1 MAKSKYTYLLYDKNK
16 NPLPVKPKEI
26 QIFEFIKPMYPEADI
41 DINDAIHLFNNMFS
55 SNRELLD
62 AIITRYNNNQ
72 SNVVKLNRDDFCY
85 VKLVS
90 KKFENI
96 YGLPKIEDYSSK
108 ENYEDR
114 ENFLVPIIYKD
125 DLVKE
130 DKKVGISFIRPDEIY
145 AFINPD
151 KLQIY
156 VYTPASDRDLN
167 VTYGRFERVKE
178 FLISLREYIN
188 KVELARKRKL
198 GYDQKDEKGSI
209 YYRTMVDAI
218 ILHQKIYD
226 IYAKYC
232 RKYVIGE
239 TKLAPIVFERLIVF
253 SKSDLQNFKEL
264 YKDFPKERKNP
275 EAMEN
280 LIQEIDEKRK
290 EYMKQQEKEEKKIT
304 DEIRKKDKDSA
315 EIASVIESEIK
326 QVAYINEVNDKL
338 GTSFTLGDTKDQSI
352 SDFIKDEHDIPSPV
366 EPSEED
372 SELQNKESQDIQ
384 DVIKSEREK
393 QDYINKLN
401 AEYDTSFTLGDIDTP
416 LVNDFVENY
425 NPDDISRS

>member
-1 MAKSKYTYLLYDKNK
+1 MATKVY
-16 NPLPVKPKEI
+16 E
-26 QIFEFIKPMYPEADI
+26 EAAKQNANSNDTSESTE
-41 DINDAIHLFNNMFS
+41 NDAQDTKKDDVVVDG
-55 SNRELLD
+55 E
-62 AIITRYNNNQ
+62 IICTAQN
-72 SNVVKLNRDDFCY
+72 F
-85 VKLVS
+85 

-130 DKKVGISFIRPDEIY
+130 DKKVGTSFIRPDEVY
-145 AFINPD
+145 AFINPEE
-151 KLQIY
+151 LQIY
-156 VYTPASDRDLN
+156 AYTPASDRDLN
-167 VTYGRFERVKE
+167 VSYRRFERVKE
-178 FLISLREYIN
+178 FLISLRKYIE

-198 GYDQKDEKGSI
+198 GYVQKDEKGSI

-218 ILHQKIYD
+218 IFHQKIYD
-226 IYAKYC
+226 IYARYC

-239 TKLAPIVFERLIVF
+239 TEIAPIVFERLMVF

-290 EYMKQQEKEEKKIT
+290 EYIKQREKEEKKIT

-315 EIASVIESEIK
+315 DIASVIEAEIK

-338 GTSFTLGDTKDQSI
+338 GTNFTLGDTKDQSI
-352 SDFIKDEHDIPSPV
+352 SDFIEDEHEIPAPE
-366 EPSEED
+366 EPLEED
-372 SELQNKESQDIQ
+372 LEVQNKESQDIQ
-384 DVIKSEREK
+384 DVIKSEREQ
-393 QDYINKLN
+393 QDYLNKIN
-401 AEYDTSFTLGDIDTP
+401 AEYDTSFTLGDIDIP
-416 LVNDFVENY
+416 SVNDFVENY

>member
-1 MAKSKYTYLLYDKNK
+1 MSLLS
-16 NPLPVKPKEI
+16 LCTQE
-26 QIFEFIKPMYPEADI
+26 
-41 DINDAIHLFNNMFS
+41 
-55 SNRELLD
+55 
-62 AIITRYNNNQ
+62 
-72 SNVVKLNRDDFCY
+72 KLNKDDFCY

-96 YGLPKIEDYSSK
+96 YDLPKIEDYSSK

-130 DKKVGISFIRPDEIY
+130 DKKTGTSFIRPDEVY
-145 AFINPD
+145 AFINPEE
-151 KLQIY
+151 LQLY
-156 VYTPASDRDLN
+156 AYTPASDRDLN

-239 TKLAPIVFERLIVF
+239 TKIAPIVFERLMVF

-264 YKDFPKERKNP
+264 YKDFPKERKS
-275 EAMEN
+275 
-280 LIQEIDEKRK
+280 
-290 EYMKQQEKEEKKIT
+290 EKEEKKT
-304 DEIRKKDKDSA
+304 ADEIRKKDKDSA
-315 EIASVIESEIK
+315 DIASVIEAEIK

-338 GTSFTLGDTKDQSI
+338 GTNFTLGDTKDQSI
-352 SDFIKDEHDIPSPV
+352 SDFIEDEHEMPAPE
-366 EPSEED
+366 EPPEED
-372 SELQNKESQDIQ
+372 SEVQNKELQDIQ
-384 DVIKSEREK
+384 DVIKSEREQ
-393 QDYINKLN
+393 QDYINKIN
-401 AEYDTSFTLGDIDTP
+401 AEYDSSFTLGDIDNP
-416 LVNDFVENY
+416 SVNDFVENY